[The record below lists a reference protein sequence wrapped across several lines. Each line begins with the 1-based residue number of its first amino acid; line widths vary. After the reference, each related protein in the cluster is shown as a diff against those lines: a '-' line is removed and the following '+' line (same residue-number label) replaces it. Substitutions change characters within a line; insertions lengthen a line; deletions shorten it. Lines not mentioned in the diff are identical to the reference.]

1 MTHDSSTSTEATTV
15 EAAIGGRAFPNAR
28 GRLPGVTLQDLPE
41 PQPLRRLLGPGV
53 VGAAIGLASGEFILW
68 PYISAHVGLVFLW
81 GAVVGVIFQFFINM
95 EIERYTLATGET
107 ALTGF
112 SRLWRH
118 WTLVFVVLAV
128 LSNMWPGWATSSA
141 TVFTYAIGGG
151 DPTWI
156 AIAELVTI
164 GVILTI
170 APFIYRWVERIEF
183 LKVGAVLVLIG
194 VALAIAVTAD
204 GYSGLGDT
212 VTNPGLPTD
221 LGFALILGALAYAGA
236 GGGQNLVQSN
246 WIRDKGFGMGARMP
260 KLVSPITGEPVA
272 KPSTGY
278 VFPPDAGNL
287 SRWRA
292 WWKVANTEQLVSFVL
307 ITIVT
312 ITVTSLLAY
321 STLFGQDPPNDVSF
335 IQLEG
340 EALNDRLGWFGTFF
354 WVIGAYSLFAAAL
367 GILDYMGRLVSD
379 SVKVSYLPGSGWWT
393 EAKLYVAVV
402 WAHIVVGSA
411 ILLSGFDQPLVLLVI
426 SASVA
431 GVMMFIYS
439 GLLIKLNRRTLPRPI
454 QIGGWRMG
462 VMSLVFLFFAAFS
475 VLTVIDQIRDKFF

>member
-1 MTHDSSTSTEATTV
+1 MTQEIPTTTV
-15 EAAIGGRAFPNAR
+15 EAALGDRRFPNAG

-68 PYISAHVGLVFLW
+68 PYIAVHAGLVFLW
-81 GAVVGVIFQFFINM
+81 GAVIGVVFQFFINM

-118 WTLVFVVLAV
+118 WTIVFVVLAV

-141 TVFTYAIGGG
+141 TVFSYAVGGG

-156 AIAELVTI
+156 AIGELLLI
-164 GVILTI
+164 GVILTV

-183 LKVGAVLVLIG
+183 LKVAAVVVLLGIALV
-194 VALAIAVTAD
+194 IAVTAD
-204 GYSGLGDT
+204 GYRALPDA
-212 VTNPGLPTD
+212 VTSPGLPTD
-221 LGFALILGALAYAGA
+221 LGFAFILGALAYAGA

-246 WIRDKGFGMGARMP
+246 WIRDKGFGMGGRMP
-260 KLVSPITGEPVA
+260 KLVSPVTGEPVA
-272 KPSTGY
+272 KPSTGF
-278 VFPPDAGNL
+278 VFPPDEANM

-292 WWKVANTEQLVSFVL
+292 WWRVANTEQFVSFVL
-307 ITIVT
+307 ITIFT
-312 ITVTSLLAY
+312 IVLTSLLAY
-321 STLFGQDPPNDVSF
+321 STLFGQNTPNDVSF
-335 IQLEG
+335 LKLEG
-340 EALNDRLGWFGTFF
+340 DALNHRLGWFGTFF

-379 SVKVSYLPGSGWWT
+379 SIKVSYLPDSTWWT
-393 EAKLYVAVV
+393 EAKLYVVVV

-411 ILLSGFDQPLVLLVI
+411 ILLGGFDQPLVLLVI

-431 GVMMFIYS
+431 GFMMFIYS
-439 GLLIKLNRRTLPRPI
+439 GLLVVLNRRALPMPVRI
-454 QIGGWRMG
+454 RGGRFG
-462 VMSLVFLFFAAFS
+462 VMALVFLFFGFFS
-475 VLTVIDQIRDKFF
+475 VLTIIDQIRENF

>member
-1 MTHDSSTSTEATTV
+1 MTHDSSTTTDTATV
-15 EAAIGGRAFPNAR
+15 EAALGGRGFPDAR

-41 PQPLRRLLGPGV
+41 PLPLRRLLGPGV

-68 PYISAHVGLVFLW
+68 PYISAHVGMIFLW
-81 GAVVGVIFQFFINM
+81 GAFIGVIFQFLINM

-118 WTLVFVVLAV
+118 WTLVFVLLAV
-128 LSNMWPGWATSSA
+128 MSNMWPGWATSSA
-141 TVFTYAIGGG
+141 TVFTYAVGGG

-156 AIAELVTI
+156 AIGELVLI
-164 GVILTI
+164 GVILTV

-183 LKVGAVLVLIG
+183 VKVAAVLVLIG

-204 GYSGLGDT
+204 GYRGLGDS

-260 KLVSPITGEPVA
+260 KLVSPITREPVA
-272 KPSTGY
+272 KPSTGFM
-278 VFPPDAGNL
+278 FPPTPDNL

-307 ITIVT
+307 ITLVT
-312 ITVTSLLAY
+312 ITLTSLLAY
-321 STLFGQDPPNDVSF
+321 STLFGEDPPNDVSF
-335 IQLEG
+335 LKLEG
-340 EALNDRLGWFGTFF
+340 DALNDRLGWFGTFF

-379 SVKVSYLPGSGWWT
+379 SIKVSYLPGSAWWT

-402 WAHIVVGSA
+402 WAHIVVGSG

-439 GLLIKLNRRTLPRPI
+439 GLLMKLNRRSLPRQI
-454 QIGGWRMG
+454 QIRGWRLGAMG
-462 VMSLVFLFFAAFS
+462 TVFLFFAVFS

>member
-15 EAAIGGRAFPNAR
+15 EAAIGGRAFPNAK

-81 GAVVGVIFQFFINM
+81 GAVIGVIFQFFINM

-128 LSNMWPGWATSSA
+128 MSNMWPGWATSSA

-151 DPTWI
+151 EPRWI
-156 AIAELVTI
+156 AIGELVTI
-164 GVILTI
+164 GVILTV

-183 LKVGAVLVLIG
+183 LKVGAVVVLIG

-204 GYSGLGDT
+204 GYSGLGDS

-260 KLVSPITGEPVA
+260 KLVSPITGEPVT

-278 VFPPDAGNL
+278 MFPPDAGNL
-287 SRWRA
+287 ARWRA

-402 WAHIVVGSA
+402 WAHIVVGSG

-439 GLLIKLNRRTLPRPI
+439 GLLIKLNRRSLPRPI

-462 VMSLVFLFFAAFS
+462 VMGLVFLFFAVFS
-475 VLTVIDQIRDKFF
+475 VLTVIDQVMDKFF

>member
-1 MTHDSSTSTEATTV
+1 MTQDSPTATV
-15 EAAIGGRAFPNAR
+15 EAAIGGRSFPNAR
-28 GRLPGVTLQDLPE
+28 GRLPGVTMHDLPE
-41 PQPLRRLLGPGV
+41 PLPLRRLLGPGV
-53 VGAAIGLASGEFILW
+53 VGAAIGLASGEFVLW
-68 PYISAHVGLVFLW
+68 PYISAHAGLVFLW
-81 GAVVGVIFQFFINM
+81 GAVLGVIFQFFINM

-118 WTLVFVVLAV
+118 WTIVFVVLAV
-128 LSNMWPGWATSSA
+128 ASNMWPGWATSSA
-141 TVFTYAIGGG
+141 TVFSYAVGGG

-156 AIAELVTI
+156 AIGELVLI
-164 GVILTI
+164 GLILTM

-183 LKVGAVLVLIG
+183 LKVGAVVVLLG

-204 GYSGLGDT
+204 GYRALPDT

-260 KLVSPITGEPVA
+260 KLVSPVTGEPVA
-272 KPSTGY
+272 KPSTG
-278 VFPPDAGNL
+278 FMFSPDEGNL

-312 ITVTSLLAY
+312 IGVTSMLAY
-321 STLFGQDPPNDVSF
+321 STLYGQDPPNDVSF
-335 IQLEG
+335 LKLEG
-340 EALNDRLGWFGTFF
+340 DALNDRLGWFGTFF

-379 SVKVSYLPGSGWWT
+379 SIKVSYLPDSTRWT

-402 WAHIVVGSA
+402 WAHIVVGA
-411 ILLSGFDQPLVLLVI
+411 AVLLGGFDQPLVLLII

-431 GVMMFIYS
+431 GFMMFIYS
-439 GLLIKLNRRTLPRPI
+439 GLLMVLNRRALPRAV
-454 QIGGWRMG
+454 QIGGWRFG
-462 VMSLVFLFFAAFS
+462 VMGFVFLFFAFFS
-475 VLTVIDQIRDKFF
+475 VLTIIDQIRENF